1 LTHPQQAHILF
12 DRVTRLP
19 EHFAPLGWSL
29 FRRSLIRKSTS
40 LMEVSLVTFMRE
52 PMKTCKSI
60 LCVLAFTVATTAA
73 DAPKLTFKFTTN
85 NVPGAIL
92 TFPAG
97 INNAGTTVGEYE
109 DKNMVYHGYILNGK
123 KMTTVDDSNGTDTS
137 VNGIQY
143 NGTIVVGGYFK
154 SNTVT
159 VGFRYKG
166 GKFTDITG
174 PTGAVSDSA
183 NAINDSGA
191 IVGWYEDS
199 NNVIH
204 GFLLKG
210 DKYTTL
216 DVPGAFATVATG
228 INDKGTIVLNWLN
241 SRGDSGSSLT
251 TNNGKTY
258 KSINVPGAGQFG
270 SDPLGLNN
278 EGDVVFLWYDNK
290 TTPLYHGAL
299 LHSGKY
305 YKFDFPKAVQT
316 YAGGVNDKSTI
327 VGGYKTKSRGPV
339 SGYKA
344 TFK

>member
-1 LTHPQQAHILF
+1 M
-12 DRVTRLP
+12 
-19 EHFAPLGWSL
+19 G
-29 FRRSLIRKSTS
+29 IR
-40 LMEVSLVTFMRE
+40 
-52 PMKTCKSI
+52 PMKKCKS
-60 LCVLAFTVATTAA
+60 LTCVLAFALAFTAATTAA
-73 DAPKLTFKFTTN
+73 DSATLTFKFTAN

-123 KMTTVDDSNGTDTS
+123 KLTTVDHPNGSDTS
-137 VNGIQY
+137 VSGIQY

-159 VGFRYKG
+159 VGFRYKD
-166 GKFTDITG
+166 GKFADITG
-174 PTGAVSDSA
+174 PTGAATDSV

-191 IVGWYEDS
+191 IVGWYEDF

-210 DKYTTL
+210 KVYTTL
-216 DVPGAFATVATG
+216 DVPGAVSTVATG
-228 INDKGTIVLNWLN
+228 INDKGTIILNWWN
-241 SRGDSGSSLT
+241 TSGDLGSSLT

-258 KSINVPGAGQFG
+258 KSIDVPGAGQLG
-270 SDPLGLNN
+270 SEPLGLNN
-278 EGDVVFLWYDNK
+278 EGDVVSLWYDNK
-290 TTPLYHGAL
+290 KTPLYHGAL

-305 YKFDFPKAVQT
+305 YKFDFPKSVQT

-327 VGGYKTKSRGPV
+327 VGGHEAKSGGPV
-339 SGYKA
+339 SGYKV
-344 TFK
+344 TY